1 MIPPEGRDVQC
12 SNCSTTWY
20 QPGRRTDRQPEAGIT
35 PPPPGP
41 PPEPQP
47 EPQPEP
53 RPGDAAT
60 APEGKD
66 PTPVPPPEPEP
77 EPEVPPE
84 PEAEPEAKPEPEA
97 EPEPEPEG
105 QPAPAAATTRPMR
118 REIAPAVLDILRAE
132 ADREARLRQ
141 AEARPVETQDEMPLD
156 AATAK
161 TDGPTA
167 RTDLDDAVDVF
178 AADATTTEHPVAARD
193 LFPDIE
199 QINSSLRDTGDR
211 SGDEADA
218 SDIDTLDI
226 APRRRRGTRLGF
238 LLTMA
243 MAAAGLALYGN
254 ADWVA
259 ARLPGLVPVI
269 DSYVAGVD
277 AARIW
282 LDEMVKR
289 LGALAAEAGG
299 DQN

>member
-20 QPGRRTDRQPEAGIT
+20 QPGRRTDRQPEAGVT
-35 PPPPGP
+35 PPPSGP
-41 PPEPQP
+41 PPEPRPEPQP
-47 EPQPEP
+47 EPQPE
-53 RPGDAAT
+53 DAAT
-60 APEGKD
+60 APEDKD
-66 PTPVPPPEPEP
+66 PTLVPPPEPEPEP

-84 PEAEPEAKPEPEA
+84 PEPEPEA
-97 EPEPEPEG
+97 EPEPEG

-161 TDGPTA
+161 TDSPTA
-167 RTDLDDAVDVF
+167 RADLDDAVDVF
-178 AADATTTEHPVAARD
+178 AADATTTERPVAARD

-199 QINSSLRDTGDR
+199 QINSSLRDTADR

-218 SDIDTLDI
+218 SDIDTLDL

-259 ARLPGLVPVI
+259 TRLPGLVPVL
-269 DSYVAGVD
+269 DSYVAWVD

-289 LGALAAEAGG
+289 LGALTATAGG
-299 DQN
+299 QN